1 MNSQASGI
9 SLYVH
14 WPFCLA
20 KCPYCDFN
28 SHVAETIDHK
38 AWRRA
43 LLTELDHFAARPE
56 AGAGEKYL
64 TSIFFGGGTPSLME
78 PETVAAIIE
87 RAGDHW
93 KIDANIEITLEANPT
108 SVEAGRLADFFAAGA
123 NRASLGIQS
132 LDDAALKFLG
142 REHSAAEALKAL
154 ETAKRIFPRI
164 SFDLIYG
171 RPDETAEEWR
181 DELSQALDFATDH
194 LSLYQ
199 LTLEKG
205 TPFYAQD
212 RDVGLGLPGENIAA
226 DLYEMTLEMMAL
238 AGLPAYE
245 ISNHARPGF
254 EARHNLDIWRGGDY
268 MGIGPGAHG
277 RLTGQKARLAT
288 RQISNPAN
296 WLAQVEGRGH
306 GGVPETA
313 LSKEETLHELL
324 LTGLRLT
331 EGISNARFYDLTGL
345 TLEAAL
351 DDGQLER
358 LTTGGFLIFDE
369 AGLRTTD
376 QGRLCLNTVLGELL
390 G

>member
-1 MNSQASGI
+1 MNSPSSSIG
-9 SLYVH
+9 LYVH

-28 SHVAETIDHK
+28 SHVAETIDHG

-43 LLTELDHFAARPE
+43 LLTELDHFAARPPS
-56 AGAGEKYL
+56 GAGEKTL
-64 TSIFFGGGTPSLME
+64 TSIFFGGGTPSLIE
-78 PETVAAIIE
+78 PATVAAIIE

-93 KIDANIEITLEANPT
+93 KTDDQIEITLEANPT
-108 SVEAGRLADFFAAGA
+108 SVEAGKLTDFFAGGV

-142 REHSAAEALKAL
+142 REHSAAEALTAL
-154 ETAKRIFPRI
+154 ETAKRIFPRV

-171 RPDETAEEWR
+171 RPDQTVDGWR
-181 DELSQALDFATDH
+181 GELSQALDLAADH

-199 LTLEKG
+199 LTIEKG
-205 TPFYAQD
+205 TPFYTKD
-212 RDVGLGLPGENIAA
+212 RDIGLGLPGENIAA
-226 DLYEMTLEMMAL
+226 DLYEMTLEMTAA

-268 MGIGPGAHG
+268 VGIGPGAHG
-277 RLTGQKARLAT
+277 RLTDQKTRLAT

-296 WLAQVEGRGH
+296 WLAAVSEHGH
-306 GGVPETA
+306 GGVPETP
-313 LSKEETLHELL
+313 LSMEETLHELL

-331 EGISNARFYDLTGL
+331 EGISDARFCDLTGHPL
-345 TLEAAL
+345 KEAL
-351 DDGQLER
+351 DSAQLER

-369 AGLRTTD
+369 TGLRTTD
-376 QGRLCLNTVLGELL
+376 RGRLCLNTVLSELV